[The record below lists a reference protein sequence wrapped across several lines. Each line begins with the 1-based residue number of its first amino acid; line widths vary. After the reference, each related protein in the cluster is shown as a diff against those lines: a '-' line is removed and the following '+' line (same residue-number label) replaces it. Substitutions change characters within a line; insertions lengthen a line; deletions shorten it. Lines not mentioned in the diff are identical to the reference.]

1 MSDNNPVALSPGFK
15 WLIGLASLMVILGAL
30 KIAEAVVVPMLLAVF
45 IAIICAPPLAWMTS
59 HRVPSWLAV
68 MILVLGLMIF
78 SWILVL
84 FVGSAIDTFTL
95 RLPTYQARLQ
105 EEAVK
110 LLPFFERLGLP
121 VTRDQFLNHFN
132 PGSLM
137 RMAGNA
143 LTNLGGLLTDLMLIV
158 FVVIFLLLEATLL
171 GDKLRKAL
179 PNADTS
185 MQQAGDFVRKVNKY
199 LVIKTTVSLLTGFLI
214 TTWLWILGVDFAPL
228 WGLVAALMNFIPN
241 VGSIIAAVPAVLLS
255 VVQLG
260 LPDAALVAAGY
271 IAVNLLMGTVLEP
284 RYMGTG
290 LGLSPLVVFLSLIIW
305 GWMFGPAGM
314 FLSIPLTMIAKIALE
329 QNPSTRWVAIML
341 GN

>member
-1 MSDNNPVALSPGFK
+1 MSDFNGASFSSGFK
-15 WLIGLASLMVILGAL
+15 WLLGLAALMIVLGAL
-30 KIAEAVVVPMLLAVF
+30 KVAEAIVVPMLLAIF

-59 HRVPSWLAV
+59 HKVPPWLA
-68 MILVLGLMIF
+68 ILLLVFTLMIF
-78 SWILVL
+78 SWVLVL

-121 VTRDQFLNHFN
+121 VTREQFLNHFN

-137 RMAGNA
+137 RLAGNA

-158 FVVIFLLLEATLL
+158 FVVIFLLMEATLL
-171 GDKLRKAL
+171 GDKLHKAL
-179 PNADTS
+179 PSAEHSLEQAD
-185 MQQAGDFVRKVNKY
+185 DFVRKVNKY
-199 LVIKTTVSLLTGFLI
+199 LVIKTTISIATGFLI
-214 TTWLWILGVDFAPL
+214 TTWLWFLGVDFAPL

-255 VVQLG
+255 IVQLG

-271 IAVNLLMGTVLEP
+271 IAVNLLMGNVLEP

-290 LGLSPLVVFLSLIIW
+290 LGLSPLVVFLSLMVW

-314 FLSIPLTMIAKIALE
+314 FLSIPLTMIVKIALE
-329 QNPSTRWVAIML
+329 QSPSTRWVAIMI

>member
-1 MSDNNPVALSPGFK
+1 MSDSNGTVFSPGFK
-15 WLIGLASLMVILGAL
+15 WLLGLAALMIIMGGL
-30 KIAEAVVVPMLLAVF
+30 KIAEAIVVPMLLAMF
-45 IAIICAPPLAWMTS
+45 IAIISAPPLAWMTS
-59 HRVPSWLAV
+59 HRVPSWLAIL
-68 MILVLGLMIF
+68 ILVFVLMIF
-78 SWILVL
+78 SWVLVL

-105 EEAVK
+105 DEAVK
-110 LLPFFERLGLP
+110 LLPFLERLGLP
-121 VTRDQFLNHFN
+121 VTRDQLLNHFN
-132 PGSLM
+132 PGSVM
-137 RMAGNA
+137 RLAGNA

-171 GDKLRKAL
+171 SDKLHKAL
-179 PNADTS
+179 PNAEHS
-185 MQQAGDFVRKVNKY
+185 MEQAGDFVRKVNKY
-199 LVIKTTVSLLTGFLI
+199 LVIKTTVSLATGFLI
-214 TTWLWILGVDFAPL
+214 TIWLWILGVDFAPL

-241 VGSIIAAVPAVLLS
+241 VGSIIAAIPAVLLS
-255 VVQLG
+255 IVQLG

-271 IAVNLLMGTVLEP
+271 IAVNVLMGNVLEP

-290 LGLSPLVVFLSLIIW
+290 LGLSPLVVFLSLMIW

-329 QNPSTRWVAIML
+329 QNPSTRWIAIML